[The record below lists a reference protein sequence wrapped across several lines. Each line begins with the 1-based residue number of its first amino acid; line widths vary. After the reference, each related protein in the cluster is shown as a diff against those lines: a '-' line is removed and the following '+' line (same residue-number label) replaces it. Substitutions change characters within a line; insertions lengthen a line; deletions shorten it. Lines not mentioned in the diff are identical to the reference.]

1 MELNEYTNKKESL
14 LKNLQRLQIIADDLG
29 LTNQTKE
36 IEQNII
42 QLNHEYFE
50 LVVVGDF
57 SRGKSTFINA
67 MLGRKILPSNSKPT
81 MTIISKIVYSEKPTY
96 SLFYK
101 TGKIRQIDEKEF
113 NSIRAPKETFG
124 KKLKK

>member
-36 IEQNII
+36 IEKNII
-42 QLNHEYFE
+42 QLNHEHFE
-50 LVVVGDF
+50 LVVVGEF

-67 MLGRKILPSNSKPT
+67 MLGRRILPSSKNQQQ
-81 MTIISKIVYSEKPTY
+81 
-96 SLFYK
+96 L
-101 TGKIRQIDEKEF
+101 
-113 NSIRAPKETFG
+113 
-124 KKLKK
+124 